1 MTDAELVEKKL
12 ARLGEP
18 RSNRDLFALLERNG
32 WLAADLT
39 RSLSAMAWEKRSS
52 PSAFRSCAN

>member
-18 RSNRDLFALLERNG
+18 RSNRELFALLERNG

-39 RSLSAMAWEKRSS
+39 RSLSAMAGSGTSS
-52 PSAFRSCAN
+52 STATTP